1 MTIVVT
7 GANGFVGS
15 HLCRA
20 LQRKGMAYRAV
31 VREGAQAS
39 PGTAGLVRLPSLDAH
54 TDWTTALQGATRMAS
69 ASRLKLM
76 CGMPLASRASKPDA
90 SRDV

>member
-20 LQRKGMAYRAV
+20 LQSQGMAYRAV
-31 VREGAQAS
+31 VREGAQAN

-54 TDWTTALQGATRMAS
+54 TD
-69 ASRLKLM
+69 
-76 CGMPLASRASKPDA
+76 
-90 SRDV
+90 